1 MITKQEIMDHLQ
13 RFGVTSES
21 ELEVHSSLSS
31 FGIVDGG
38 AETVIDALKD
48 VCVRGSIFIPALRL
62 SPELP
67 LTEADKK
74 MGISTKIKILPP
86 NAKKQPWE

>member
-38 AETVIDALKD
+38 AETVLM
-48 VCVRGSIFIPALRL
+48 L
-62 SPELP
+62 
-67 LTEADKK
+67 
-74 MGISTKIKILPP
+74 
-86 NAKKQPWE
+86 